1 MRSLIV
7 WIAFLVLA
15 SCSGP
20 TANDAYPGPDTTDTD
35 TTNYALNTDSV
46 NLTLRN
52 ATPPEGFYQVMLP
65 CTNCKGIE
73 HTVLFRPD
81 LSYQIEETVVGSG
94 KTATKTTGAWKL
106 VEGDIWLYKDSSV
119 VARYTWKRDTLNYI
133 DLKSGV
139 RIPLRHLQ
147 SAMDN
152 EAWKDKKKEG
162 IEFFGVGNEPF
173 WNITVDEQKS
183 IDFHK
188 ADWPKPLSLKPAKPV
203 VAADSTVYQTRND
216 TATLRLVIYNRFCS
230 DGMSDNMYNSE
241 IKLVYNNQVFRGCG
255 IRYK

>member
-1 MRSLIV
+1 
-7 WIAFLVLA
+7 LVLA
-15 SCSGP
+15 SCTGP

-81 LSYQIEETVVGSG
+81 LSYQIEETVLGS
-94 KTATKTTGAWKL
+94 KDAAKKTTGAWKL

-147 SAMDN
+147 NAEEN
-152 EAWKDKKKEG
+152 EAWKEKKKEG
-162 IEFFGVGNEPF
+162 VAFFGVGNEPF
-173 WNITVDEQKS
+173 WNITVDEKNLV
-183 IDFHK
+183 FNR
-188 ADWPKPLSLKPAKPV
+188 AGWAKPLSLKRAKPV
-203 VAADSTVYQTRND
+203 VAADSTVYQARND
-216 TATLRLVIYNRFCS
+216 TAQLRLVVYNNFCS
-230 DGMSDNMYNSE
+230 DGMSDNMYATSV
-241 IKLVYNNQVFRGCG
+241 KVVYKDTVYQGCG
-255 IRYK
+255 VRYK

>member
-1 MRSLIV
+1 MRRF
-7 WIAFLVLA
+7 IAIITGLVLA

-81 LSYQIEETVVGSG
+81 LSYQMEETVVGSG
-94 KTATKTTGAWKL
+94 KPPAKTTGAWKL
-106 VEGDIWLYKDSSV
+106 VESDIWLYKDSNV

-139 RIPLRHLQ
+139 RIPLRALPN
-147 SAMDN
+147 AEEN
-152 EAWKDKKKEG
+152 EAWKEKKKEG
-162 IEFFGVGNEPF
+162 AAFFGIGNEPF
-173 WNITVDEQKS
+173 WNITVNEKNLV
-183 IDFHK
+183 FNM
-188 ADWPKPLSLKPAKPV
+188 AGWAKPLSLKTAKPIP
-203 VAADSTVYQTRND
+203 APDSTVYQAHND
-216 TATLRLVIYNRFCS
+216 TASLRLVIYNQFCS
-230 DGMSDNMYNSE
+230 DGMSDNQYANSV
-241 IKLVYNNQVFRGCG
+241 KVVYNGHEYEGCG